1 MAPGHGSQSSSRENN
16 SQNHV
21 AQNHDRFGH
30 DFVLMILFLSKLVSM
45 TVRTRFAPSPTGYLH
60 IGGVRTAL
68 FNWLYARQHK
78 GQFILRIDDTDAE
91 RNRPEALQPIL
102 DGFKW
107 LGINW
112 DEGPEIG
119 GPYGPYFQAQRSHL
133 YREAVLKLLETGHAY
148 PCYMTKEEIEVLRK
162 AAEASKQSYVHRGKD
177 RDRAPADAV
186 RLFHEKPASIRL
198 KVPENRTVVVA
209 DQICGDVVVQTNL
222 IGDPVIARS
231 DGSALYNFATVVDDI
246 GLRITHIIRA
256 KEHLSNTPVQVLV
269 YEAMGVA
276 PPVFAHV
283 PVVNAPN
290 SNKKLSKRDAHKF
303 VTADVIAT
311 LRAVHAVPGEWSDE
325 QIKKNES
332 LNPVMV
338 EYYRIL
344 GFLPEAL
351 INYFGRLGWSLDD
364 KTEIMSL
371 ETMIANFGFKRVND
385 SPASFDPTKLH
396 WVAGE
401 YMRMAPVERKVD
413 GVIPILERAGLL
425 GETIDREKVARVVQ
439 ACGDRLKI
447 YADVLTY
454 GAFFFRPPQYDA
466 KAVKQRLHKE
476 GIADRLR
483 EFADVLKETEPFDV
497 PTLEA
502 KLHTFS
508 ESKQVKG
515 GDLNHALR
523 VATTGVMIGPGVFEC
538 LVILGKDETLRR
550 IETALLLP
558 RT

>member
-1 MAPGHGSQSSSRENN
+1 
-16 SQNHV
+16 
-21 AQNHDRFGH
+21 
-30 DFVLMILFLSKLVSM
+30 M

-68 FNWLYARQHK
+68 FNWLYARQHQ

-102 DGFKW
+102 DGFQW

-112 DEGPEIG
+112 DEGPGVG
-119 GPYGPYFQAQRSHL
+119 GEFGPYFQAKRGDL
-133 YREAVLKLLETGHAY
+133 YRKAALKLIETGHAY
-148 PCYMTKEEIEVLRK
+148 PCYMTKDDIDALK
-162 AAEASKQSYVHRGKD
+162 KIAESEKRSYIHRGKD
-177 RDRAPADAV
+177 RALSPAEAMQ
-186 RLFHEKPASIRL
+186 RYAEQPASIRL

-209 DQICGDVVVQTNL
+209 DQICGNVEVQTNL

-246 GLRITHIIRA
+246 GMRITHIIRA
-256 KEHLSNTPVQVLV
+256 KEHLSNTPTQVLV

-290 SNKKLSKRDAHKF
+290 SSKKLSKRDAHKF
-303 VTADVIAT
+303 VTSDVIAT
-311 LRAVHAVPGEWSDE
+311 LRAVHAVPSDWTDE

-338 EYYRIL
+338 EYYRVL
-344 GFLPEAL
+344 GYLPEGL

-364 KTEIMSL
+364 KTEIIPL
-371 ETMIANFGFKRVND
+371 EMMLANFGFNRVND
-385 SPASFDPTKLH
+385 SPASFDPAKLH

-401 YMRMAPVERKVD
+401 YLRLAPVDRKVE
-413 GVIPILERAGLL
+413 GVIPILQRAGLL
-425 GETIDREKVARVVQ
+425 GETIDRDKIAKVVT

-454 GAFFFRPPQYDA
+454 GAFFFRDPQYDS
-466 KAVKQRLHKE
+466 KAVKQRLHKD
-476 GIADRLR
+476 GIAEALR
-483 EFADVLKETEPFDV
+483 EFAEVLKATEPFDV
-497 PTLEA
+497 ATLEA
-502 KLHTFS
+502 KLLEFS
-508 ESKQVKG
+508 TTKAIKA

-538 LVILGKDETLRR
+538 LVIFGKQETLRR
-550 IETALLLP
+550 IDMALALP
-558 RT
+558 RST

>member
-1 MAPGHGSQSSSRENN
+1 
-16 SQNHV
+16 
-21 AQNHDRFGH
+21 
-30 DFVLMILFLSKLVSM
+30 M

-68 FNWLYARQHK
+68 FNWLYARQHH

-119 GPYGPYFQAQRSHL
+119 GPHGPYFQSQRSHL
-133 YREAVLKLLETGHAY
+133 YVEAAMKLIDSGAAY
-148 PCYMTKEEIEVLRK
+148 PCYATKEQLDVVRK
-162 AAEASKQSYVHRGKD
+162 QAEQEKKSFVHRGVE
-177 RDRAPADAV
+177 RDLSPAEC
-186 RLFHEKPASIRL
+186 RQRFHDKPTTIRL
-198 KVPENRTVVVA
+198 KVPENRTVVID
-209 DQICGDVVVQTNL
+209 DQICGKVEVQTNL
-222 IGDPVIARS
+222 ISDPVIARS

-246 GLRITHIIRA
+246 GLKITHIIRA
-256 KEHLSNTPVQVLV
+256 KEHLANTPVQALV

-303 VTADVIAT
+303 VTPEVIAT
-311 LRAVHAVPGEWSDE
+311 LRAVHAVAGDWTDE

-338 EYYRIL
+338 EYYRVL
-344 GFLPEAL
+344 GYLPEAL

-364 KTEIMSL
+364 KTEIISL
-371 ETMIANFGFKRVND
+371 ETMLTHFGFGRVNVA
-385 SPASFDPTKLH
+385 PASFDPQKLH
-396 WVAGE
+396 WLAGE
-401 YMRMAPVERKVD
+401 YMRMAPVDRKVE
-413 GVIPILERAGLL
+413 GVIPILQRAGLL
-425 GETIDREKVARVVQ
+425 GDSIDREKIAKVVTV
-439 ACGDRLKI
+439 CGERLKI
-447 YADVLTY
+447 YADVLNY
-454 GAFFFRPPQYDA
+454 GSFFFRAPQYDPS
-466 KAVKQRLHKE
+466 AVKKRLHKE
-476 GIADRLR
+476 GMPELLR
-483 EFADVLKETEPFDV
+483 QFADVLKSTDPFDV

-502 KLHTFS
+502 KLHEFS
-508 ESKQVKG
+508 TAKEMKG

-523 VATTGVMIGPGVFEC
+523 VATTGVMIGPGIFEC
-538 LVILGKDETLRR
+538 LVVLGKEETWRR
-550 IETALLLP
+550 IEAALQLP
-558 RT
+558 RV

>member
-1 MAPGHGSQSSSRENN
+1 
-16 SQNHV
+16 
-21 AQNHDRFGH
+21 
-30 DFVLMILFLSKLVSM
+30 M

-68 FNWLYARQHK
+68 FNWLYAKKHG

-102 DGFKW
+102 DGFQW

-112 DEGPEIG
+112 DEGPGVG
-119 GPYGPYFQAQRSHL
+119 GSFGPYFQAQRSNL
-133 YREAVLKLLETGHAY
+133 YRDAALKLLESGHAY
-148 PCYMTKEEIEVLRK
+148 PCYMTKEEIDAIRK
-162 AAEASKQSYVHRGKD
+162 EAEANKQSYVHRGRD
-177 RDRAPADAV
+177 RDVPGPEALR
-186 RLFHEKPASIRL
+186 RFHEKPATIRL
-198 KVPENRTVVVA
+198 KVPENRTVVID
-209 DQICGDVVVQTNL
+209 DQIAGKVEVQTNT

-231 DGSALYNFATVVDDI
+231 DGSALYNFATVVDDVAMQ
-246 GLRITHIIRA
+246 ITHIIRA
-256 KEHLSNTPVQVLV
+256 KEHLSNTPTQVLV
-269 YEAMGVA
+269 YEAMGVK

-283 PVVNAPN
+283 PVVNAPG

-303 VTADVIAT
+303 VTPDVIAA
-311 LRAVHAVPGEWSDE
+311 LRAVHAVPAEWTDE

-332 LNPVMV
+332 LNPVMI
-338 EYYRIL
+338 EYYRIM

-371 ETMIANFGFKRVND
+371 ETMLANFGFDRVNN
-385 SPASFDPTKLH
+385 SPASFDPQKLH

-401 YMRMAPVERKVD
+401 YMKVAPIERKVD
-413 GVIPILERAGLL
+413 GVIPILQRAGLIPPHPQPL
-425 GETIDREKVARVVQ
+425 SQEARGEGIDRDKITKVVT

-447 YADVLTY
+447 YADVLNY
-454 GAFFFRPPQYDA
+454 AAFFFHEPKYDP

-476 GIADRLR
+476 GIAEALR
-483 EFADVLKETEPFDV
+483 EFAEVLKTTEPFDV

-502 KLHTFS
+502 KLQAFS
-508 ESKQVKG
+508 EAKQIKA

-538 LVILGKDETLRR
+538 LMIFGKDETLRR
-550 IETALLLP
+550 IGLALALP
-558 RT
+558 KS

>member
-1 MAPGHGSQSSSRENN
+1 
-16 SQNHV
+16 
-21 AQNHDRFGH
+21 
-30 DFVLMILFLSKLVSM
+30 M
-45 TVRTRFAPSPTGYLH
+45 TIRTRFAPSPTGYLH

-68 FNWLYARQHK
+68 FNWLFARQHK

-107 LGINW
+107 LGIDW
-112 DEGPEIG
+112 DEGPEVG
-119 GPYGPYFQAQRSHL
+119 GPHGPYFQSQRSHL
-133 YREAVLKLLETGHAY
+133 YLEAVLKLIDSGHAY
-148 PCYMTKEEIEVLRK
+148 PCYATKEELDVARK
-162 AAEASKQSYVHRGKD
+162 QAEQEKKSFVHRGLH
-177 RDRAPADAV
+177 RESSPAECR
-186 RLFHEKPASIRL
+186 RLFQEKPATIRL
-198 KVPENRTVVVA
+198 KVPENRAVVID
-209 DQICGDVVVQTNL
+209 DQICGKVEVQTNL
-222 IGDPVIARS
+222 ISDPVIARS

-246 GLRITHIIRA
+246 GLKITHIIRA

-269 YEAMGVA
+269 YEALGIA

-303 VTADVIAT
+303 VTPDVIAT
-311 LRAVHAVPGEWSDE
+311 LRAVHAVPVDWSDE

-338 EYYRIL
+338 EYYRLL
-344 GFLPEAL
+344 GYLPEAL

-364 KTEIMSL
+364 KTEIISL
-371 ETMIANFGFKRVND
+371 ETMLAHFGFGRVND
-385 SPASFDPTKLH
+385 SPASFDPQKLH

-401 YMRMAPVERKVD
+401 YMRTAPVERKVE
-413 GVIPILERAGLL
+413 GVIPILKRAGLI
-425 GETIDREKVARVVQ
+425 GDNVDRDKIAKVIT
-439 ACGDRLKI
+439 ACAERLKI

-454 GAFFFRPPQYDA
+454 GAFFFRDPQYDPS
-466 KAVKQRLHKE
+466 AVKKRLHKE
-476 GIADRLR
+476 GMPELLR
-483 EFADVLKETEPFDV
+483 EFAEILKTAEPFDV

-502 KLHTFS
+502 KLQEFS
-508 ESKQVKG
+508 AAKQAKG

-538 LVILGKDETLRR
+538 LAVLGKEETLRR
-550 IETALLLP
+550 IDAALKLP
-558 RT
+558 KT

>member
-1 MAPGHGSQSSSRENN
+1 
-16 SQNHV
+16 
-21 AQNHDRFGH
+21 
-30 DFVLMILFLSKLVSM
+30 MI
-45 TVRTRFAPSPTGYLH
+45 RTRFAPSPTGYLH

-68 FNWLYARQHK
+68 FNWLYAKKHG

-119 GPYGPYFQAQRSHL
+119 GPFGPYFQAERGQL
-133 YREAVLKLLETGHAY
+133 YRDAAMKLLESGHAY
-148 PCYMTKEEIEVLRK
+148 PCYMAKEEIDALRK
-162 AAEASKQSYVHRGKD
+162 EAESAKQSYVHRGKD
-177 RDRAPADAV
+177 RTLDPADAV
-186 RLFHEKPASIRL
+186 RRFKDKPASIRL
-198 KVPENRTVVVA
+198 KVPENRSVIID
-209 DQICGDVVVQTNL
+209 DQIAGKVEVQTNT
-222 IGDPVIARS
+222 ISDPVIARS
-231 DGSALYNFATVVDDI
+231 DGSALYNFATVVDDVAMK
-246 GLRITHIIRA
+246 ITHIIRA

-269 YEAMGVA
+269 YEAMGIA

-283 PVVNAPN
+283 PVVNAPG
-290 SNKKLSKRDAHKF
+290 SSKKLSKRDAHKF
-303 VTADVIAT
+303 VTPEVIAN

-338 EYYRIL
+338 EYYRVL
-344 GFLPEAL
+344 GYLPEAL

-364 KTEIMSL
+364 KTEIMPL
-371 ETMIANFGFKRVND
+371 ATMIANFGFERINVA
-385 SPASFDPTKLH
+385 PASFDPAKLQ
-396 WVAGE
+396 WVAAE
-401 YMRMAPVERKVD
+401 YMKAAPLQRKVD
-413 GVIPILERAGLL
+413 GVIPILQRAGLL
-425 GETIDREKVARVVQ
+425 SPLAPGGRGARGEGGVDRDKIAKVVT

-447 YADVLTY
+447 FADVLNY
-454 GAFFFRPPQYDA
+454 AAFFFRDPHYDP

-476 GIADRLR
+476 GMVEALR
-483 EFADVLKETEPFDV
+483 EFAATLKDAAFDV

-502 KLHTFS
+502 KLQAFS
-508 ESKQVKG
+508 EAKQLKG

-538 LVILGKDETLRR
+538 LVILGKTETLRR
-550 IETALLLP
+550 IDMALQLP
-558 RT
+558 K